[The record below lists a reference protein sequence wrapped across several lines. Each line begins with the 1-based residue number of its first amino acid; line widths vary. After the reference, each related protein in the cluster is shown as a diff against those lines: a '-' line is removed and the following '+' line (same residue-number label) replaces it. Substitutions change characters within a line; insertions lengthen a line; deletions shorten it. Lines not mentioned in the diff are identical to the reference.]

1 MERIESRD
9 NLLIRDIK
17 KLKDKK
23 WREKTGRF
31 IVEGL
36 RFTIESL
43 KSSFPVPYIFILE
56 SKEEKINGSGLYESL
71 NPDTKVYILS
81 SKAFNELKGT
91 ESSQGII
98 AVVCFHDF
106 IKEGAGFFILCD
118 KIQDPGNLGNI
129 IRCGHAFNCSGIILT
144 SGTADPYNEK
154 TLRSTMGSIFKVPV
168 IKDSE
173 LTFTRNLKEKGYSL
187 ISASLK
193 GSCDLDKTKL
203 PEKSIIALGN
213 EGNGISDEIY
223 SISDILVKINMLGD
237 SESLNVSSAASII
250 IYEYAKQNIY
260 S

>member
-9 NLLIRDIK
+9 NLLIKDIK

-36 RFTIESL
+36 RFTEEAV
-43 KSSFPVPYIFILE
+43 KSSFPVPYIFIHE
-56 SKEEKINGSGLYESL
+56 SKEEKIKESGLYLNL

-81 SKAFNELKGT
+81 SKAFNELKET
-91 ESSQGII
+91 ETSQGII
-98 AVVCFHDF
+98 AVVCIHDF
-106 IKEGAGFFILCD
+106 IKEGEGFFILCD

-129 IRCGHAFNCSGIILT
+129 IRCGHAFNSLGIILT
-144 SGTADPYNEK
+144 PGTVDPYNEK
-154 TLRSTMGSIFKVPV
+154 TLRSTMGSIFKVPI
-168 IKDSE
+168 IKDCG
-173 LTFTRNLKEKGYSL
+173 LTYTKNLKDKGYS
-187 ISASLK
+187 IIAASLK
-193 GSCDLDKTKL
+193 GSFDLDKTQI

-213 EGNGISDEIY
+213 EGNGISDEIS

-237 SESLNVSSAASII
+237 AESLNVSSAASII
-250 IYEYAKQNIY
+250 IYEYAKQNKY